1 MNDLYVMLLIV
12 GGILFLGIL
21 LLLDENKRLKSKLK
35 EHENNFV
42 NLAKIMGYVKK
53 Q

>member
-1 MNDLYVMLLIV
+1 MNDIYIMLLIV

-21 LLLDENKRLKSKLK
+21 LLLDENKRLKNKLK
-35 EHENNFV
+35 KHEDNFV
-42 NLAKIMGYVKK
+42 NLAKVMGYVKK

>member
-12 GGILFLGIL
+12 GGILLLGIL

-42 NLAKIMGYVKK
+42 SLAKVMGYVKK

>member
-1 MNDLYVMLLIV
+1 MNDFNIMLLVI

-42 NLAKIMGYVKK
+42 SLAKVMGYVKK